1 MASDALRRLAARIS
15 DLSIFAGSTGSAGS
29 TTPKS
34 AADCGFSG
42 SDLEP
47 LGGFHR
53 GSTTLAADPLGTRG
67 TRVEPVT
74 GSILDIQKTADCCGY
89 FDGGTPGTLGT
100 HENEKDGNA
109 TGFAAG
115 IKSPDRPL
123 VRLGPAAHTTFTG
136 SPNGAGGARRPP
148 AWAELR
154 DMPHPGDR
162 CHCCHGSLWWTETD
176 EPLGWRCWTC
186 HPPHDPSVRQVRT

>member
-1 MASDALRRLAARIS
+1 MARD
-15 DLSIFAGSTGSAGS
+15 
-29 TTPKS
+29 
-34 AADCGFSG
+34 
-42 SDLEP
+42 
-47 LGGFHR
+47 
-53 GSTTLAADPLGTRG
+53 DPLDAVFSLFSTPIRFSELRELQSNTSAKPAENLDSFVTPTAKSVTPEQDGSYSVCNSHNSVRSPRLVG
-67 TRVEPVT
+67 ELQEKPKEFQGDADDRNSVTRVTPINEE
-74 GSILDIQKTADCCGY
+74 GSNG
-89 FDGGTPGTLGT
+89 
-100 HENEKDGNA
+100 
-109 TGFAAG
+109 
-115 IKSPDRPL
+115 
-123 VRLGPAAHTTFTG
+123 TG